1 MPKNNDSLP
10 QWRGGE
16 SMRGKLRDKRA
27 DTKRDSLKR
36 AMLERRRTSRRDNRV
51 VVLQS
56 PQFDEE
62 EDQMLE
68 DEKDALAQKPV
79 TK

>member
-27 DTKRDSLKR
+27 DTKRDSFKR
-36 AMLERRRTSRRDNRV
+36 AMLERRRTNKRDNRV

-62 EDQMLE
+62 EDLLLE

>member
-1 MPKNNDSLP
+1 
-10 QWRGGE
+10 
-16 SMRGKLRDKRA
+16 MRGKLRDKRA
-27 DTKRDSLKR
+27 DTKRDSFKR
-36 AMLERRRTSRRDNRV
+36 AMLERRRTNKRDNRV
-51 VVLQS
+51 VVLLS

-62 EDQMLE
+62 EDLLLE

>member
-1 MPKNNDSLP
+1 
-10 QWRGGE
+10 
-16 SMRGKLRDKRA
+16 MRGKLRDKRA

-36 AMLERRRTSRRDNRV
+36 AMLERRRPNRRDNRV

-62 EDQMLE
+62 ELMLE
-68 DEKDALAQKPV
+68 EEKDALAQKPV
-79 TK
+79 TR